1 MVYSYVLDILVSH
14 SFRLKLINNF
24 FGLLLSVR
32 QGKMIISES
41 HYAIQIIND
50 KLAIFKVIYL
60 TLLIELHRLNEKL
73 VIIISYIKQL
83 LQYEGVR
90 CLTFQLKLFWG

>member
-14 SFRLKLINNF
+14 TFRLKLINNF

-60 TLLIELHRLNEKL
+60 TLLTELTRK
-73 VIIISYIKQL
+73 ISYHNILYKAI
-83 LQYEGVR
+83 V
-90 CLTFQLKLFWG
+90 TV